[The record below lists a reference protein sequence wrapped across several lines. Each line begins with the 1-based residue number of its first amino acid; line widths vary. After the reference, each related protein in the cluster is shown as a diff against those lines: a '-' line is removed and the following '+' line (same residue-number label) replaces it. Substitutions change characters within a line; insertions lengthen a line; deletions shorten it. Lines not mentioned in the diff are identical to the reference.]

1 MKSTVIERRKTLLE
15 YIKRFY
21 ASKGVYPTYR
31 EIADACMYNS
41 LSLLS
46 KDIDSLV
53 DQGELIKNEHKKY
66 QLNSSKEEKSDGYY
80 NFPLLFA
87 SSAAK
92 NRESLC
98 EEDRYLLEAQ
108 ETYLKGQYLK
118 STEMA
123 NELLS
128 RTKNINVK
136 FGCLLTKC
144 CCSLY
149 TGNPAPWKETFLIL
163 LGFEPKTQR
172 EIMAKELCLY
182 FLSTVLSAKINCPKW
197 LKEGRFYGL
206 TEKALPLAK
215 VTYVSTIIRSEKSIS
230 PYLLEPLCS
239 EATAEEIDICQVY
252 MDLYLAIAY
261 HFGGNDEYLHSHVK
275 AAVETCIKNDWLTP
289 LVEMKQP
296 LGTVLDNILIDYD
309 EEYVKRVNALHKTLS
324 EGFNKIYSAIVGD
337 NPTNRLTLREGEIA
351 NYVRLGLSNKE
362 IASKLCLSTETI
374 KYYLSSIYSKIGISG
389 RKELRDLMM
398 KD

>member
-1 MKSTVIERRKTLLE
+1 MKSNVEARQNKVLE
-15 YIKRFY
+15 YIKSFY
-21 ASKGVYPTYR
+21 VRTGTYPTYR
-31 EIADACMYNS
+31 EIANACGYVS

-46 KDIDSLV
+46 RDIDSLIAK
-53 DQGELIKNEHKKY
+53 GELIKNSHKKI
-66 QLNSSKEEKSDGYY
+66 QLKELAKEESEYF

-87 SSAAK
+87 SRATK
-92 NRESLC
+92 EKELLC
-98 EEDRYLLEAQ
+98 EEDRTLLEAQ
-108 ETYLKGQYLK
+108 ETYLSGDYLK
-118 STEMA
+118 SIEMS

-149 TGNPAPWKETFLIL
+149 TGNPQPWKETFLIL

-182 FLSTVLSAKINCPKW
+182 FLSTVLGVKQNCPKW

-215 VTYVSTIIRSEKSIS
+215 LTYVSTIISSRDKSIS
-230 PYLLEPLCS
+230 PYMLEPLCS
-239 EATAEEIDICQVY
+239 EAVIEGIDLCQIY
-252 MDLYLAIAY
+252 MDLYLSIAY
-261 HFGGNDEYLHSHVK
+261 HFYQNDEYLKDHLKSAIDKCVK
-275 AAVETCIKNDWLTP
+275 NNWLTP
-289 LVEMKQP
+289 LVEIKSS
-296 LGTVLDNILIDYD
+296 LGTVIDDALINYD
-309 EEYVKRVNALHKTLS
+309 EEYIKKIDSLQKVLK
-324 EGFNKIYSAIVGD
+324 EGFTKIYSAIIGD
-337 NPTNRLTLREGEIA
+337 NPTTRLTYREGEIA

-362 IASKLCLSTETI
+362 IASKLCLSTETV
-374 KYYLSSIYSKIGISG
+374 KYYLSSIYSKIHISG

-398 KD
+398 KN